1 MKGIYMVNHPLST
14 LLLLPVIGII
24 IILFINKEKPFIV
37 RTIAAIIVGL
47 QVWITIQLLIAFD
60 RSTYTL
66 QFVDHFSWINAFSI
80 DYILGI
86 DGINLPFVALATLIL
101 FITILIS
108 WRQSD
113 NPKTFFTLILLF
125 DLGIIGLFLAFDLF
139 LFISF
144 LGVLLFSTFF
154 LMSLFTPETGIRPAL
169 HFGIYAIIS
178 FCFILIGTL
187 IISSKTDPSTFNI
200 IHLFQNPDLSKSHQT
215 TGFFMFLIGFLFIT
229 PVVPFHAWFVNSVN
243 KTSLPVKVL
252 LTALFSK
259 IGLFGI
265 LRLVL
270 PIFPIPSQ
278 QFIMILGL
286 IAVIS
291 ILYYSICAFSYT
303 PFGAI
308 ITYYTGFQ
316 TGIALLGISS
326 IYALRTN
333 GAEIAATGINGAIAQ
348 LISSG
353 LALPLLLLLPN
364 VLQMRNN
371 NKSLSDKSSDQ
382 QRWIYSFIIA
392 LILLAAAGVPG
403 FFTFFTQLLCFL
415 GTFQVSA
422 TRILV
427 FLSFIGIIFI
437 AITFFRIIQ
446 NILLKNSDTDIAFS
460 NFQSE
465 NTMLIVIS
473 LLIIIIF
480 LGLNPNPFIGIINQS
495 VHHLIDIVIAI

>member
-1 MKGIYMVNHPLST
+1 MKGIYMVNYPLST

-24 IILFINKEKPFIV
+24 IILFINKEKPLIV

-108 WRQSD
+108 WEQSD

-144 LGVLLFSTFF
+144 LGVLLFTTFF
-154 LMSLFTPETGIRPAL
+154 LISLFTPETDSRPAL

-178 FCFILIGTL
+178 FCFIFIGTL

-200 IHLFQNPDLSKSHQT
+200 IHLSQNPDLHKSHQT

-259 IGLFGI
+259 VGLFGI
-265 LRLVL
+265 LRLVM
-270 PIFPIPSQ
+270 PVFPIPSQ
-278 QFIMILGL
+278 QFTMILGV

-303 PFGAI
+303 SFGSI
-308 ITYYTGFQ
+308 ITYYAGFQ

-333 GAEIAATGINGAIAQ
+333 GAEIAATGINGAVAQ

-353 LALPLLLLLPN
+353 LVLPLLLLLPN

-371 NKSLSDKSSDQ
+371 NKSTSSDQ
-382 QRWIYSFIIA
+382 QRWIFSFIIT

-415 GTFQVSA
+415 GTFQISA

-427 FLSFIGIIFI
+427 FISFIGIIFI
-437 AITFFRIIQ
+437 VIILFRIMQ

-465 NTMLIVIS
+465 NTLLIVIS

-480 LGLNPNPFIGIINQS
+480 LGINPNPFIGIINQS
-495 VHHLIDIVIAI
+495 VHHLIDVVIAI